1 MGAGVSGGRVAP
13 LGHPFGRMAPPGRRA
28 REKGS
33 TALQQ
38 ELWRLPGLRTFPESR
53 VLGAR
58 PILWVIQG
66 GTMRRMTIGALL
78 TAALLSGPAVV
89 TAEAQ
94 APVAAQAAAVQA
106 TQSQAQDDDNKD
118 DDDGGWGL
126 WGLAGLLG
134 LLGLIPR
141 RRKTHDTG
149 TRRGTGTG
157 GAHPNDRL

>member
-1 MGAGVSGGRVAP
+1 
-13 LGHPFGRMAPPGRRA
+13 
-28 REKGS
+28 
-33 TALQQ
+33 
-38 ELWRLPGLRTFPESR
+38 
-53 VLGAR
+53 
-58 PILWVIQG
+58 
-66 GTMRRMTIGALL
+66 MRRTTIGALL
-78 TAALLSGPAVV
+78 TAALLAGPAAV

-94 APVAAQAAAVQA
+94 TPVVAQATTVQA